1 MQLPDRGP
9 RHLPLL
15 GHLPQLAIDPIKFL
29 SQLPQRYGDVVPLR
43 IGVSKTL
50 FINRPE
56 LIQQLLRDRNCF
68 RSEESR
74 IGLRSFLGNGLLTTE
89 GSQHLRHRR
98 LMAPAFHRERFR
110 EYGALMSEET
120 YSELTRWGG
129 NQTRDVREDMTRLT
143 YAIVS
148 KALFNMENSVQS
160 THEADEVGKALQEVL
175 PWMLLGAALAGV
187 APWLPVIYP
196 PHARR
201 SLKKLRG
208 LVQDIIVRR
217 RREGGDRGD
226 LLSMLLAAR
235 DEDGQPMNDA
245 DICDETLTLL
255 MAGHDTT
262 ASTMTWALHLLA
274 QHPQLQAAVADQVLA
289 ATQQGQARV
298 TTELLPQM
306 PLVRQVIDETLRM
319 FPVVWVGD
327 RTPQRPTSLGPYTIP
342 AGTRVLFAMFVTQRD
357 ARYFPD
363 PERFDPGR
371 FAPDRMKQIP
381 DGAYMPFGGG
391 VHLCI
396 GNHFALME
404 AQIILAALLSRFTFR
419 SVPNHRVRLDPQVV
433 LSPHGALP
441 MIVHE
446 RSRSTHQTCK
456 SSQLIST

>member
-15 GHLPQLAIDPIKFL
+15 GHLPQLALDPIQFL
-29 SQLPQRYGDVVPLR
+29 TQLPQRYGDVVPLR

-68 RSEESR
+68 RSEEAR
-74 IGLRSFLGNGLLTTE
+74 IGIRSFLGDGLLAIE
-89 GSQHLRHRR
+89 GPRHLRHRR

-110 EYGALMSEET
+110 EYGALMCEET
-120 YSELTRWGG
+120 YSELARWGG

-143 YAIVS
+143 FAIVS
-148 KALFNMENSVQS
+148 RALFNTENAAHANS
-160 THEADEVGKALQEVL
+160 EADEVGKALQVVL

-187 APWLPVIYP
+187 APWLPVMYP

-201 SLKKLRG
+201 SLKKLKQ
-208 LVQDIIVRR
+208 LVRDIIARR

-226 LLSMLLAAR
+226 LLTMLLAAR
-235 DEDGQPMNDA
+235 DEDGQAMSDA
-245 DICDETLTLL
+245 AICDETLTLL

-289 ATQQGQARV
+289 ATQGGRARV
-298 TTELLPQM
+298 TTDMLPTM

-327 RTPQRPTSLGPYTIP
+327 RTPQRQVSLGPYTIP
-342 AGTRVLFAMFVTQRD
+342 AGLRVLFAMFVTQRD
-357 ARYFPD
+357 ARYFPE

-371 FAPDRMKQIP
+371 FAPERVKQIP
-381 DGAYMPFGGG
+381 EGAYMPFGGG

-404 AQIILAALLSRFTFR
+404 AQVILAALLQRFTFR
-419 SVPNHRVRLDPQVV
+419 TVPNHRVRLDPQVV
-433 LSPHGALP
+433 LSPLGALP
-441 MIVHE
+441 MLVHE
-446 RSRSTHQTCK
+446 RSSTMPVTRLEQAC
-456 SSQLIST
+456 SS